1 MYRLQILF
9 AVVLGICM
17 TGQWSWAEQAYV
29 TDNFKIT
36 LRTGP
41 STGNKIIGMLS
52 SGNLVDL
59 LDSEGD
65 WSHIR
70 TPGDVKKAKE
80 GWVLSRYLTTGQPA
94 MIQVD
99 AFRKDNTRLKEQMV
113 ALQEKI
119 QDMDRLN
126 DELTKKLNETT
137 KALDRLDLDYKELKQ
152 GSAEY
157 LKLKEAFADIESKL
171 KKARQEFGLLSESY
185 KKIKYSER
193 NIWFATGAAILL
205 IGVICGI
212 VLGSREK
219 RRKPRYY

>member
-1 MYRLQILF
+1 MYRLQIIF

-17 TGQWSWAEQAYV
+17 TGQWGWAEQAYV
-29 TDNFKIT
+29 TDNLKIT

-41 STGNKIIGMLS
+41 STSNKIIVMLS

-59 LDSEGD
+59 LGSEGD

-70 TPGDVKKAKE
+70 TRGAGNNAKE
-80 GWVLSRYLTTGQPA
+80 GWVLSRYLTTRQPA

-99 AFRKDNTRLKEQMV
+99 AFRKENTRLKEQMV
-113 ALQEKI
+113 VLQEKM
-119 QDMDRLN
+119 QDMDRQN
-126 DELTKKLNETT
+126 DELTKKLNGTT
-137 KALDRLDLDYKELKQ
+137 KALDRLDLDYNELKQ

-157 LKLKEAFADIESKL
+157 LKLKEAFAIVESKL
-171 KKARQEFGLLSESY
+171 KKARQEFGLLDESY

-212 VLGSREK
+212 ALGRREK
-219 RRKPRYY
+219 RHKPRYY

>member
-1 MYRLQILF
+1 MYRLQIIF
-9 AVVLGICM
+9 TVVLGICM
-17 TGQWSWAEQAYV
+17 AGQWSWAEQAYV
-29 TDNFKIT
+29 TDNLKIT

-65 WSHIR
+65 WSQIR
-70 TPGDVKKAKE
+70 TRGGGNNAKV
-80 GWVLSRYLTTGQPA
+80 GWVLSRYLTTHQPA
-94 MIQVD
+94 MIQID
-99 AFRKDNTRLKEQMV
+99 TIRRENTHLKEQMV
-113 ALQEKI
+113 VLQEKM
-119 QDMDRLN
+119 QDMDRQN
-126 DELTKKLNETT
+126 DELTKKLNGTT

-157 LKLKEAFADIESKL
+157 LKLKEAFAVVESKL
-171 KKARQEFGLLSESY
+171 KKARQEFGLLNESY

-205 IGVICGI
+205 IGVISGI
-212 VLGSREK
+212 VLGRREK

>member
-1 MYRLQILF
+1 MYRLGIIF
-9 AVVLGICM
+9 TIVLGICI
-17 TGQWSWAEQAYV
+17 TGQWSRAEQAYV
-29 TDNFKIT
+29 TDILKIT

-59 LDSEGD
+59 LGAEGD

-70 TPGDVKKAKE
+70 TRGAGNNAKE
-80 GWVLSRYLTTGQPA
+80 GWVLSRYLTSRQPA
-94 MIQVD
+94 MIQID
-99 AFRKDNTRLKEQMV
+99 AFQKENTRLKEQMV
-113 ALQEKI
+113 ILQQKLQET
-119 QDMDRLN
+119 DRLN
-126 DELTKKLNETT
+126 GELTEKLNGTT
-137 KALDRLDLDYKELKQ
+137 KALDKMDSDYKELKQ

-157 LKLKEAFADIESKL
+157 LKLKEAFAIVESKL
-171 KKARQEFGLLSESY
+171 KKARQEFGALDESY

-205 IGVICGI
+205 IGIICGN
-212 VLGSREK
+212 VLGRREK

>member
-1 MYRLQILF
+1 MYRLQIIITVVF
-9 AVVLGICM
+9 AICM

-29 TDNFKIT
+29 TDNLRIT

-41 STGNKIIGMLS
+41 STANKIIGILS

-59 LDSEGD
+59 LGSEGD

-70 TPGDVKKAKE
+70 AGAGDNAKE
-80 GWVLSRYLTTGQPA
+80 GWVLSRYLTTRQPA
-94 MIQVD
+94 VIQVD
-99 AFRKDNTRLKEQMV
+99 TFQKENTRLKEQMV
-113 ALQEKI
+113 ILQEKL
-119 QDMDRLN
+119 QDLERLN
-126 DELTKKLNETT
+126 AELTNKLNATT
-137 KALDRLDLDYKELKQ
+137 KALDNLDLDYKELKQ

-157 LKLKEAFADIESKL
+157 FKLKKAFADTQSKL
-171 KKARQEFGLLSESY
+171 KKARQDFGLLNERY

-205 IGVICGI
+205 IGLICGI
-212 VLGSREK
+212 VLGRREK

>member
-1 MYRLQILF
+1 
-9 AVVLGICM
+9 M

-29 TDNFKIT
+29 TDTLKIT

-41 STGNKIIGMLS
+41 STSNKIIGMLS

-59 LDSEGD
+59 LGSEGD

-70 TPGDVKKAKE
+70 TPSAGNNAKE
-80 GWVLSRYLTTGQPA
+80 GWVLSRYLTARQPA
-94 MIQVD
+94 MIQIV
-99 AFRKDNTRLKEQMV
+99 AFRKENTRLKEQMV
-113 ALQEKI
+113 VLQKKM

-126 DELTKKLNETT
+126 DELTEKLNGTT

-157 LKLKEAFADIESKL
+157 LKLKEAFAMVESKL
-171 KKARQEFGLLSESY
+171 KKARQEFGILDESY

-212 VLGSREK
+212 VLGRREK

>member
-1 MYRLQILF
+1 MYRLQIIF
-9 AVVLGICM
+9 TVVLGICI

-29 TDNFKIT
+29 TDNLKIT

-41 STGNKIIGMLS
+41 STSNKIIGMLS

-59 LDSEGD
+59 LGSEGD
-65 WSHIR
+65 WSNIR
-70 TPGDVKKAKE
+70 TQVAGNNAKE
-80 GWVLSRYLTTGQPA
+80 GWVLSRYLTTRQPA
-94 MIQVD
+94 MIQID
-99 AFRKDNTRLKEQMV
+99 AFREENTRLKEQMAV
-113 ALQEKI
+113 LQQKM

-126 DELTKKLNETT
+126 GELTEKLNGTT
-137 KALDRLDLDYKELKQ
+137 KALDSLDLDYKKLKQ

-157 LKLKEAFADIESKL
+157 LKLKEAYAVVESKL
-171 KKARQEFGLLSESY
+171 KKARQEVALLDESY

-205 IGVICGI
+205 IGVICGV
-212 VLGSREK
+212 VLGRREK

>member
-1 MYRLQILF
+1 MYRLQIIF
-9 AVVLGICM
+9 TVVLAICM

-29 TDNFKIT
+29 TDNLKIT

-65 WSHIR
+65 WSQIR
-70 TPGDVKKAKE
+70 TRGAGNNAKE
-80 GWVLSRYLTTGQPA
+80 GWVLSRYLTTRQPA
-94 MIQVD
+94 MIQVEV
-99 AFRKDNTRLKEQMV
+99 FQRENTRLKEQMLI
-113 ALQEKI
+113 LQEKM

-126 DELTKKLNETT
+126 DELTNKLNVTT

-157 LKLKEAFADIESKL
+157 LKLKEAFADVESKL
-171 KKARQEFGLLSESY
+171 KKVRQELGLLNESY

-212 VLGSREK
+212 VLGRREK

>member
-1 MYRLQILF
+1 MYRLQIIF
-9 AVVLGICM
+9 AVVIGICM
-17 TGQWSWAEQAYV
+17 TGQWGWAEQAYV
-29 TDNFKIT
+29 TDNLKIT

-41 STGNKIIGMLS
+41 STSNKIIVMLS

-59 LDSEGD
+59 LGSEGD

-70 TPGDVKKAKE
+70 TQGAGNNAKE
-80 GWVLSRYLTTGQPA
+80 GWVLSRYLTTRQPA

-99 AFRKDNTRLKEQMV
+99 AFRKENTRLKEQMV
-113 ALQEKI
+113 VLQEKM
-119 QDMDRLN
+119 QDMDRQN
-126 DELTKKLNETT
+126 DELTKKLNGTT
-137 KALDRLDLDYKELKQ
+137 KALDRLDLDYNELKQ

-157 LKLKEAFADIESKL
+157 LKLKEAFAIVESKL
-171 KKARQEFGLLSESY
+171 KKARQEFGLLDESY

-212 VLGSREK
+212 ALGRREK
-219 RRKPRYY
+219 RHKPRYY

>member
-1 MYRLQILF
+1 MYRLQIIF
-9 AVVLGICM
+9 TVVLGICI

-29 TDNFKIT
+29 TDNLKIT

-41 STGNKIIGMLS
+41 STSNKIIGMLS

-59 LDSEGD
+59 LGSEGD
-65 WSHIR
+65 WSNIR
-70 TPGDVKKAKE
+70 TQVAGNNAKE
-80 GWVLSRYLTTGQPA
+80 GWVLSRYLTTRQPA
-94 MIQVD
+94 MIQID
-99 AFRKDNTRLKEQMV
+99 AFREENTRLKEQMAV
-113 ALQEKI
+113 LQQKM

-126 DELTKKLNETT
+126 GELTEKLNGTT
-137 KALDRLDLDYKELKQ
+137 KALDNLDLDYKKLKQ

-157 LKLKEAFADIESKL
+157 LKLKEAYAVVESKL
-171 KKARQEFGLLSESY
+171 KKARQEVALLDESY

-205 IGVICGI
+205 IGVICGV
-212 VLGSREK
+212 VLGRREK